1 MRDDNESQEATQDAI
16 LTPAELSEELK
27 VPLATVY
34 AWRYRRTGPR
44 GIRVGKHVR
53 YRRRDV
59 SEWLETQADPK
70 P

>member
-34 AWRYRRTGPR
+34 AWRYRRIGPR